1 MEFVIPIH
9 PEDLE
14 QRRADRFCAEAVLEV
29 GDATDVDA
37 LLDALAERLLD
48 DAGRIQDAVLS
59 HDVFDVLYSLV
70 KCVRARARAG
80 AGCAEGGG
88 GGPVRAPAGSPAAR
102 RGRLSVLMDARA
114 CDGWMDARRCV
125 ALASPPS
132 SYAPRRPPPPPPKHR
147 RAWSILGSSAKQ
159 RIIELLCSAVQELL
173 AVVGGTSHQA
183 QDKFADPRDAQRAA
197 ARLRSAFKALL
208 YMFAVTVQVAEK
220 TFAPKPEALGGGGG
234 KGRKV
239 RRGAGRAGPGTARAR
254 SRRCS
259 PSLPTR
265 YPRPTL

>member
-1 MEFVIPIH
+1 MRAAASHSQVH
-9 PEDLE
+9 PLH
-14 QRRADRFCAEAVLEV
+14 
-29 GDATDVDA
+29 
-37 LLDALAERLLD
+37 
-48 DAGRIQDAVLS
+48 S
-59 HDVFDVLYSLV
+59 
-70 KCVRARARAG
+70 
-80 AGCAEGGG
+80 
-88 GGPVRAPAGSPAAR
+88 PPAA
-102 RGRLSVLMDARA
+102 
-114 CDGWMDARRCV
+114 
-125 ALASPPS
+125 P
-132 SYAPRRPPPPPPKHR
+132 PPPPPPKPR

-234 KGRKV
+234 GKGRKV